1 MSVTKRLLIHAR
13 LFEDDEDDSIEHSVV
28 SCIDLLADDYLPG
41 LIVVKG
47 EVARNSYLIDRKRIR
62 FDGGEC
68 KSGGLFRSLDR
79 GGELRRG
86 LVRRLQR
93 LGARPE
99 RFDRC
104 LRTGDRHSAQAA
116 TMALLRHSQ
125 LFQFSSYFVART
137 QRMAISKSLAHGPL
151 PEQGRRV

>member
-47 EVARNSYLIDRKRIR
+47 EVTRDSYLIERKRIR
-62 FDGGEC
+62 FHGGEC
-68 KSGGLFRSLDR
+68 KVGGLFRSLDH

-86 LVRRLQR
+86 LVDVYSAWAQDLSG
-93 LGARPE
+93 LIAACE
-99 RFDRC
+99 RVTEV
-104 LRTGDRHSAQAA
+104 LRE
-116 TMALLRHSQ
+116 
-125 LFQFSSYFVART
+125 
-137 QRMAISKSLAHGPL
+137 L
-151 PEQGRRV
+151 PRWSF